1 MKSYELGRSQFVRI
15 SNANSD
21 MLRTNCSVPQGSV
34 FGPLLFLVIVNDIS
48 EYIKSSLYL
57 FSEYTVI
64 SYSSKCPYNLHS
76 VLSSDLNN
84 LQSWANL
91 WNISFNAFKT
101 NVLTIS
107 SNASHHPP
115 FQLANHLLSEV
126 DSHKHLSLI
135 FHHSLSW
142 HTHVVSLYHKAIT
155 RLNVFKK
162 LRLSVPRYILLVL
175 YLSYSL
181 PLFDYGDIIYHNIS
195 TADSCRLENVQ
206 TSAAKLIRGCMQ
218 ITSHSKILE
227 ELSMSPLH
235 LRRNCHTLF
244 ALHKFLLG
252 SCPIFLANLTPK
264 LFPDLLVSNHSLSRG
279 MNVQLP

>member
-115 FQLANHLLSEV
+115 LQLANHLLSEV
-126 DSHKHLSLI
+126 DSHKHLGLI
-135 FHHSLSW
+135 FHRSLSW
-142 HTHVVSLYHKAIT
+142 HTHVVSLYHKTIT
-155 RLNVFKK
+155 RL
-162 LRLSVPRYILLVL
+162 SVL
-175 YLSYSL
+175 
-181 PLFDYGDIIYHNIS
+181 
-195 TADSCRLENVQ
+195 
-206 TSAAKLIRGCMQ
+206 
-218 ITSHSKILE
+218 KIL
-227 ELSMSPLH
+227 
-235 LRRNCHTLF
+235 R
-244 ALHKFLLG
+244 
-252 SCPIFLANLTPK
+252 
-264 LFPDLLVSNHSLSRG
+264 
-279 MNVQLP
+279 